1 MDSRSYDTFEEVNA
15 RLNEIVQAVADD
27 SLPLDEALSLYEEA
41 VNLGLRGGDLLE
53 ENIQA
58 YDEQTADRDQT
69 DGLAD
74 SAAPEASRDDD
85 SAAGESAVAGGLLDD
100 ADPAASESR

>member
-1 MDSRSYDTFEEVNA
+1 MDSRSYGTFEDVNA
-15 RLNEIVQAVADD
+15 RLNEIVQAVADEN
-27 SLPLDEALSLYEEA
+27 LPLDEALSLYEEA
-41 VNLGLRGGDLLE
+41 VNLGLRGSDLLE

-58 YDEQTADRDQT
+58 YDEQTADQGEV

-74 SAAPEASRDDD
+74 SAAPGASGDD
-85 SAAGESAVAGGLLDD
+85 SSVAAEAAAAEGSPDD